1 MRIATAQGIA
11 CGSPELE
18 VGVRS
23 AVCNQRG
30 TDFRSLRLH
39 YLAFKD
45 SVIGKNQAE
54 RNEFDDFLSIISNVE
69 KLHQQVQ
76 KPREQVSDAEILLD
90 LTRTLF
96 SSLKSSQNPNSISK
110 FIGGLVQKYTQKSLP
125 GRTCNSISWRKLGL
139 DTSHIFGKAPGLATM
154 LGPMDTKPTK
164 RKSMI
169 QRKRQRAVEVVCPD
183 EVEELAVNKT
193 DTEKNVIIMFETL
206 KKRKCIPLE
215 KLVLNRSSFSQ
226 TVENIFALSFLVKDG
241 RSEITV
247 DDEGTHLVAP
257 RNGPKAL
264 AIANGEVS
272 YHHFVLRFDYKDWQL
287 MIDSVQEGDEVMPHR
302 RNVYTAS

>member
-23 AVCNQRG
+23 AVCNQRE

-125 GRTCNSISWRKLGL
+125 GRACNSISWRKLGL

-164 RKSMI
+164 RMSMI

>member
-23 AVCNQRG
+23 AVCNQRE
-30 TDFRSLRLH
+30 TDFRTLRLN

-54 RNEFDDFLSIISNVE
+54 RDEFDDFSSIISNVE

-76 KPREQVSDAEILLD
+76 KPREQISDAEILLD

-110 FIGGLVQKYTQKSLP
+110 FIGGLMQQYAQKSLE
-125 GRTCNSISWRKLGL
+125 RTCNSISWRKLGL

-154 LGPMDTKPTK
+154 LVPMDTKPTK
-164 RKSMI
+164 RMSTI
-169 QRKRQRAVEVVCPD
+169 QRKRQRAVKVVCPD
-183 EVEELAVNKT
+183 EVEEPAADRKT
-193 DTEKNVIIMFETL
+193 DTEKNVITMFETL
-206 KKRKCIPLE
+206 KKQKCIPLE
-215 KLVLNRSSFSQ
+215 RLVLNRSSFSQ
-226 TVENIFALSFLVKDG
+226 TLENIFALSFLVKDG

-272 YHHFVLRFDYKDWQL
+272 YHHFVLRFDYKDWRL
-287 MIDSVQEGDEVMPHR
+287 MIDGVQEGDEMMPHR
-302 RNVYTAS
+302 RSGYTAS